1 MIALIAPAKRLD
13 YDSDL
18 SVEDFSVAEHL
29 KESKEL
35 IKELQKKSPEDLSS
49 LMGLS
54 ENLSMLNFERNMNW
68 QVPKKPSNEVRQA
81 IFAFKGDVYVGLDSE
96 TLSKSD
102 IKYAQ
107 KNLAILSGLYGLLK
121 PLDLMYP
128 YRLEMGTK
136 MKNEKGKNLYEFWGN
151 KITTSINAL
160 AKKNNS
166 KGIINLA
173 SVEYFTSVKTENLDL
188 PVYSPVFKD
197 FKNGKYKIISFFA
210 KKARG
215 SMARFVIQNK
225 IKNPADLNKFNLDGY
240 KYSKKDSTEYS
251 PVFLRN

>member
-13 YDSDL
+13 YDSNL
-18 SVEDFSVAEHL
+18 SVEDFSIAEHL
-29 KESKEL
+29 KESKKL

-54 ENLSMLNFERNMNW
+54 ENLSVLNFERNMNW

-136 MKNEKGKNLYEFWGN
+136 MKNENGKNLYEFWGN

-173 SVEYFTSVKTENLDL
+173 SVEYFSSVKTENLDL

-225 IKNPADLNKFNLDGY
+225 IKNPADLNKFNLGGY
-240 KYSKKDSTEYS
+240 KYSKKDSSEYS

>member
-18 SVEDFSVAEHL
+18 SVEDFSIAEHL
-29 KESKEL
+29 KESKKL

-54 ENLSMLNFERNMNW
+54 ENLSILNFERNMNW

-136 MKNEKGKNLYEFWGN
+136 MKNENGKNLYEFWGN

-160 AKKNNS
+160 AKENNS

-225 IKNPADLNKFNLDGY
+225 IKNTTDLNKFNLDGY
-240 KYSKKDSTEYS
+240 KYSAKDSSEYS

>member
-18 SVEDFSVAEHL
+18 SVEDFSIAEHL

-68 QVPKKPSNEVRQA
+68 QAPKKPSNDVRQA

-96 TLSKSD
+96 TLSKAD

-151 KITTSINAL
+151 KITESINVL
-160 AKKNNS
+160 AKENNS

-240 KYSKKDSTEYS
+240 KYSAKDSSEYS

>member
-1 MIALIAPAKRLD
+1 MIALVAPAKRLD

-151 KITTSINAL
+151 KITTNINAL

-240 KYSKKDSTEYS
+240 KYSKKDSSEYS

>member
-18 SVEDFSVAEHL
+18 SVEDFSIAEHL
-29 KESKEL
+29 KESKKL

-54 ENLSMLNFERNMNW
+54 ENLSVLNFERNMNW

-136 MKNEKGKNLYEFWGN
+136 MKNENGKNLYEFWGN

-173 SVEYFTSVKTENLDL
+173 SVEYFSSVKTENLDL

-240 KYSKKDSTEYS
+240 KYSKKDSSEYL